1 VKKIG
6 LCAVLAGV
14 AAGVATLFGTV
25 NGTASALRAGHKT
38 AAVMSGQPKFAQES
52 SSVVGGAGHVKF
64 ACQARTTR
72 RCFGPDQIR
81 AAYGVQTLLNHG
93 ITGAG
98 RTIVIID
105 AYGSSTIAADLAN
118 FDTTWGIPASTLHVI
133 APYGID
139 PTDPNNAFGWAVETS
154 LDVEWAHV
162 IAPGATINL
171 VLAKSNADA
180 DILAATAYALDHNL
194 GDVVSQSF
202 GEAEQCMDPALLD
215 RQHKLFK
222 RFADRGV
229 TLFAASGDSG
239 SAQPTCDG
247 SAYFKA
253 ASTPASDPLVTAV
266 GGTKLT
272 ADLTS
277 GAYGSETTWNETV
290 ALGSAAA
297 GGGGLSV
304 VFKRPG
310 FQDGVVDGRMRG
322 LPDISY
328 NAAVD
333 GGVIT
338 LVGPLVFRVGGTSAG
353 SPQWAGLAALA
364 DQLANGRVG
373 QINPTLY
380 RFGKSSSSSSL
391 FHDVTIGDNALPA
404 GFGGPIPGFTAT
416 TGYDL
421 ATGWGSPIANN
432 LVPALAAKG
441 DDVRGGSDNQGGGGD
456 NQGGGGGN
464 QGGGGG
470 NQGGGAGG

>member
-1 VKKIG
+1 MSFTSCLGKSTTRFVHSFFLLLIFFAGNAGAEQVKDLKPQG
-6 LCAVLAGV
+6 YVNDFAGVLSAPAKEKLTALCAEVDHKAGAQISVVTISSLGGEPVEQFSIELATQWGV
-14 AAGVATLFGTV
+14 GPKQQARGILILLAPNDRKYRVEVGYGLEPILPDGKVGGFGREMVPLLRSNDYGGALTLLTE
-25 NGTASALRAGHKT
+25 RI
-38 AAVMSGQPKFAQES
+38 AAV
-52 SSVVGGAGHVKF
+52 
-64 ACQARTTR
+64 
-72 RCFGPDQIR
+72 
-81 AAYGVQTLLNHG
+81 
-93 ITGAG
+93 
-98 RTIVIID
+98 
-105 AYGSSTIAADLAN
+105 IA
-118 FDTTWGIPASTLHVI
+118 
-133 APYGID
+133 
-139 PTDPNNAFGWAVETS
+139 
-154 LDVEWAHV
+154 
-162 IAPGATINL
+162 
-171 VLAKSNADA
+171 
-180 DILAATAYALDHNL
+180 
-194 GDVVSQSF
+194 
-202 GEAEQCMDPALLD
+202 
-215 RQHKLFK
+215 
-222 RFADRGV
+222 ADRGV

-253 ASTPASDPLVTAV
+253 VSTPASDPLVTAG

-290 ALGSAAA
+290 ALGGAAA

-391 FHDVTIGDNALPA
+391 FHDVTTGDNALPA
-404 GFGGPIPGFTAT
+404 GFGGPMGFTAT

-441 DDVRGGSDNQGGGGD
+441 DDVRGGSDNQGGGG
-456 NQGGGGGN
+456 GN

-470 NQGGGAGG
+470 G